1 MDAGTA
7 AQALRA
13 DLFDPASLAALGRI
27 EIVARW
33 IVDGFM
39 TGLHRSARK
48 GFSVEFAEYRP
59 YQPGDDLRYIDWKIA
74 ARSDRWVVKQYEEET
89 NLRASVVLD
98 VSRSMAWSGAQLR
111 ALGGGSDVPLP
122 ARLTKLAYGERLTAA
137 LALLLLRQRDAVG
150 LVRFDD
156 QVRSAIPPRAR
167 SGQWRRVI
175 AALEEPGAGR
185 ASSAP
190 KALEQAAR
198 LINRRGMI
206 VLISDLLMDIPD
218 VERAVRGLRAA
229 GHDVTVFH
237 LMDPAERDLPSS
249 GEGLFVDPESALE
262 VAASIAD
269 VRVAYRQ
276 TVEEVIGEWRSMLT
290 SLGAGYELI
299 STDSPFG
306 VPLRRAFAARQ
317 ALP

>member
-1 MDAGTA
+1 MDAGTI
-7 AQALRA
+7 AQGARA

-39 TGLHRSARK
+39 SGLHRSPRK
-48 GFSVEFAEYRP
+48 GFSVEFAEFRP

-89 NLRASVVLD
+89 NLRASIVLD
-98 VSRSMAWSGAQLR
+98 VSRSMAWSGATLR
-111 ALGGGSDVPLP
+111 ALGGGADPLAP
-122 ARLTKLAYGERLTAA
+122 ARLTKLAYAERLAAA

-150 LVRFDD
+150 LVRFDAHI
-156 QVRSAIPPRAR
+156 RTAIPPRAR
-167 SGQWRRVI
+167 SGQWRRVV
-175 AALEEPGAGR
+175 AALEEPGAGL

-190 KALEQAAR
+190 AALEQAAR

-206 VLISDLLMDIPD
+206 VLLSDLLMDIPG
-218 VERAVRGLRAA
+218 VERAVRGLRAG
-229 GHDVTVFH
+229 GHDVTVLH
-237 LMDPAERDLPSS
+237 VMDPSERELPTG
-249 GEGLFVDPESALE
+249 GEAVFVDSESPLE
-262 VAASIAD
+262 IAASVAD
-269 VRVAYRQ
+269 VRAAYRQ
-276 TVEEVIGEWRSMLT
+276 TVDEVIGEWRAML
-290 SLGAGYELI
+290 SSIGAGYELI
-299 STDSPFG
+299 FTDSPFG